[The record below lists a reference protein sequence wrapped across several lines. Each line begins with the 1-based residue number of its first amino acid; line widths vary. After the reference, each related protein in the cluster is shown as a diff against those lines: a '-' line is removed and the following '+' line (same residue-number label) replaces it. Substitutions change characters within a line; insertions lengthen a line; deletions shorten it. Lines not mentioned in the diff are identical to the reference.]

1 MNFLLTSIFFNLPAL
16 LGTVGLFMLITVA
29 LEIVFGFIG
38 FDQNKL
44 WYGAFIFMSFL
55 CCVFT
60 IAAASLAAKNG
71 DSDIKTSNFF
81 LFAAP
86 ITFRGL
92 VGYLKFKDMRAG
104 GDAPAE

>member
-1 MNFLLTSIFFNLPAL
+1 
-16 LGTVGLFMLITVA
+16 MLISVT
-29 LEIVFGFIG
+29 LELVLGFMNM
-38 FDQNKL
+38 DQNKM
-44 WYGAFIFMSFL
+44 WSGVFIFMSFL

-60 IAAASLAAKNG
+60 IAAASLAANDG
-71 DSDIKTSNFF
+71 NSDLKTSNFF

>member
-1 MNFLLTSIFFNLPAL
+1 
-16 LGTVGLFMLITVA
+16 MLITVA
-29 LEIVFGFIG
+29 LELVLGFMNM
-38 FDQNKL
+38 DQNKM
-44 WYGAFIFMSFL
+44 WCGVFIFMSFL

-60 IAAASLAAKNG
+60 IAAAGMATEGAKAVHG
-71 DSDIKTSNFF
+71 DNDDIKAAQFF
-81 LFAAP
+81 LFLAP

>member
-1 MNFLLTSIFFNLPAL
+1 M
-16 LGTVGLFMLITVA
+16 
-29 LEIVFGFIG
+29 
-38 FDQNKL
+38 DQNKL
-44 WYGAFIFMSFL
+44 WCGVFIFMSFL

-60 IAAASLAAKNG
+60 LAAASVSASEGN
-71 DSDIKTSNFF
+71 SDYKSMNFF

-86 ITFRGL
+86 LTFRGL

>member
-1 MNFLLTSIFFNLPAL
+1 
-16 LGTVGLFMLITVA
+16 MLISVT
-29 LEIVFGFIG
+29 LELVLGFMNM
-38 FDQNKL
+38 DQNKM
-44 WYGAFIFMSFL
+44 WSGVFIFMSFL

>member
-1 MNFLLTSIFFNLPAL
+1 
-16 LGTVGLFMLITVA
+16 MLITVA
-29 LEIVFGFIG
+29 LELVLGFMNM
-38 FDQNKL
+38 DQNKM
-44 WYGAFIFMSFL
+44 WSGVFIFMSFL

-60 IAAASLAAKNG
+60 IAAAGLATEGAK
-71 DSDIKTSNFF
+71 DASSDNDDFKAAMFF

-104 GDAPAE
+104 GEAPAE

>member
-1 MNFLLTSIFFNLPAL
+1 
-16 LGTVGLFMLITVA
+16 MLITVA

-44 WYGAFIFMSFL
+44 WYGVFIFMSFL

-60 IAAASLAAKNG
+60 IAAAGLATEGAK
-71 DSDIKTSNFF
+71 DASSDNDDFKAAMFF

-104 GDAPAE
+104 GEAPAE

>member
-1 MNFLLTSIFFNLPAL
+1 
-16 LGTVGLFMLITVA
+16 MLIAVV
-29 LEIVFGFIG
+29 LELVLGFMNMDNHKIWSG
-38 FDQNKL
+38 V
-44 WYGAFIFMSFL
+44 FIFMSFL

-60 IAAASLAAKNG
+60 IAAAALAAEG
-71 DSDIKTSNFF
+71 ADSAGSDMWKAAYFF

-86 ITFRGL
+86 LAFRGS

>member
-1 MNFLLTSIFFNLPAL
+1 
-16 LGTVGLFMLITVA
+16 MLIAVV
-29 LEIVFGFIG
+29 LELVLGFMNMDNHKIWSG
-38 FDQNKL
+38 V
-44 WYGAFIFMSFL
+44 FIFMSFL

-60 IAAASLAAKNG
+60 IAAAALAAEG
-71 DSDIKTSNFF
+71 VSAQGSDMKAAFFF

-86 ITFRGL
+86 LTFRGL

>member
-1 MNFLLTSIFFNLPAL
+1 
-16 LGTVGLFMLITVA
+16 MLISVT
-29 LEIVFGFIG
+29 LELVLGFMNM
-38 FDQNKL
+38 DQNKM
-44 WYGAFIFMSFL
+44 WSGVFIFMSFL

-60 IAAASLAAKNG
+60 IAAASLASSDG
-71 DSDIKTSNFF
+71 DSDFKASQFF

-86 ITFRGL
+86 LTFRGL